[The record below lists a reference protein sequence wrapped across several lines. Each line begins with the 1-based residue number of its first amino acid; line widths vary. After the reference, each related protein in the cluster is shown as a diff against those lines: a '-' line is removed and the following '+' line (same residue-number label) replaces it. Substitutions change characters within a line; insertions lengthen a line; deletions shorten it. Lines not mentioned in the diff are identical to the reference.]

1 MASVLEDALQNL
13 GASAHCPRD
22 RALLPRRSNHRKN
35 EQSDVFAYL
44 VADVSPFAGT
54 VILAKQQLC
63 PTRIGSGVRLRP
75 PKFDTN
81 TSCFRP
87 AGLLGCSWAGP
98 RLFVKKP
105 LRLLG
110 AALTGR
116 VGTLSHRRDRPR
128 TPQRVVPTLNG
139 FFIFLTASAFVAD
152 GRTGDWTT
160 GTRNGLDKTKV
171 RPSLRRIFAG
181 PDRPPCPPLTIGSIS
196 GRMSWLQFIIGNGSM
211 QKACRGLLE
220 ENLPSPAA
228 FLKKQCLIIMP
239 APYKLTVCWTGK

>member
-13 GASAHCPRD
+13 GASAHCPRG
-22 RALLPRRSNHRKN
+22 RASLPRRSNHRKN

-139 FFIFLTASAFVAD
+139 LFFIFQTASSLDAS
-152 GRTGDWTT
+152 GRAGDWAT
-160 GTRNGLDKTKV
+160 GTRKGLDKTNLK
-171 RPSLRRIFAG
+171 PSLRRIFAG
-181 PDRPPCPPLTIGSIS
+181 PVWPPGPPLTIGSIS
-196 GRMSWLQFIIGNGSM
+196 GRMIWLQFIVGSGSM
-211 QKACRGLLE
+211 QIACRRPPM
-220 ENLPSPAA
+220 ENLPPQAVFRKSS
-228 FLKKQCLIIMP
+228 
-239 APYKLTVCWTGK
+239 V